1 MILDS
6 SYLFDLMRNDPDAF
20 EKGVELVERGEVQW
34 LPTPVVAEA
43 YCGVFTSGSD
53 RTEAELRNRLLGYP
67 RVDVTEE
74 IARTAGKLLV
84 RAAEENTDT
93 DGNPGANDAYIAA
106 MAESIDDAVLTE
118 NVAGF
123 RRLGVAVETY

>member
-6 SYLFDLMRNDPDAF
+6 SYLFDLMRNDSAAF
-20 EKGVELVERGEVQW
+20 EKGVELVERGEIQW

-43 YCGVFTSGSD
+43 YYGVFTSGSN

-84 RAAEENTDT
+84 RAREENA
-93 DGNPGANDAYIAA
+93 GMEGSPGANDAYIGA
-106 MAESIDDAVLTE
+106 MAETLDDAVLTE
-118 NVAGF
+118 NVTDF
-123 RRLGVAVETY
+123 EKLGVAVETY